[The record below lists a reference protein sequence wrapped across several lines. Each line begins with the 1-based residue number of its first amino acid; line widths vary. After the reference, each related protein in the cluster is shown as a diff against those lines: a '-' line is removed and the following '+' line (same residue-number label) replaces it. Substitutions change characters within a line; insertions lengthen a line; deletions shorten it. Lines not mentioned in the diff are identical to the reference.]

1 LSAQVRL
8 PSERIA
14 NPCDREIVNGINQ
27 IGEIV
32 RGRLEKIFNP

>member
-1 LSAQVRL
+1 LSVQARL

-14 NPCDREIVNGINQ
+14 NPRDREIVNVINQ

-32 RGRLEKIFNP
+32 RDRREKVFNP